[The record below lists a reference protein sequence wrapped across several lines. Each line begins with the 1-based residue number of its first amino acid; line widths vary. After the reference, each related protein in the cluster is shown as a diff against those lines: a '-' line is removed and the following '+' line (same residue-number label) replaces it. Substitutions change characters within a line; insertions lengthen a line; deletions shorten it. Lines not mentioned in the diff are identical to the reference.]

1 MDASGRIDSEM
12 KQAKK
17 RINQLIT
24 KYKYNSDYYDA
35 MGMIGESDAIAI
47 LEGAT
52 KVLRKALE
60 SIVKDYKIDKKQI
73 GIISKHIDDI
83 KTNLKKE
90 ITEVDILPEG
100 CGVYRDRYGIDRER
114 TYEDA
119 FHEFE
124 QKVSQT
130 IETMDTQKLRLDNY
144 RIRRGREA
152 RYNWLPIVISFAS
165 LMLSILSF
173 IVQIIWSIK

>member
-24 KYKYNSDYYDA
+24 KYKYNSDDYDA

-83 KTNLKKE
+83 KTNLKKRSRRLIFCPKVAESIE
-90 ITEVDILPEG
+90 IGTGLIVKEHTKMLFMNLNKKYP
-100 CGVYRDRYGIDRER
+100 
-114 TYEDA
+114 
-119 FHEFE
+119 
-124 QKVSQT
+124 
-130 IETMDTQKLRLDNY
+130 
-144 RIRRGREA
+144 RR
-152 RYNWLPIVISFAS
+152 
-165 LMLSILSF
+165 
-173 IVQIIWSIK
+173 